1 MFPEGTRAL
10 KSMTLMADLQ
20 VGQHLA
26 SGLRGK
32 RISPCRLRIR
42 AILLCGLVLLC
53 GNGCATTSYRFG
65 RFHPETPDGT
75 NVQPVVVKQGTPHKT
90 LDRFARIVGIPGQ
103 FFTLNKKTN
112 NHDVSPETIDKVKTY
127 LERNDITDV
136 LVAVNDYDPKG
147 QWQRMRENDRIS
159 PLWRYTAG
167 TLNWLG
173 YVIIP
178 NRVFGGDE
186 YNPFTNTMT
195 LTSDVPSLVLAE
207 AAYAKDIRSQ
217 KNPGAYAAIN
227 DLPVLSLIRHSKA
240 TSDVLGYARFEHDW
254 EAEKEAYDVLYPQ
267 IGSTTFGPASHFVPV
282 AGPFLSV
289 GGAVVGHAAGRSVA
303 KVQEPKPIRTS
314 PGPSSSP
321 EAVSALEEIASTH
334 RRRSES
340 LE

>member
-1 MFPEGTRAL
+1 MV
-10 KSMTLMADLQ
+10 DLQ
-20 VGQHLA
+20 IVQRSKSRKGGTIRVSA
-26 SGLRGK
+26 RV
-32 RISPCRLRIR
+32 R
-42 AILLCGLVLLC
+42 AILLCGMALLF
-53 GNGCATTSYRFG
+53 GSGCATTDYRFG
-65 RFHPETPDGT
+65 RFHPEKPDGVD
-75 NVQPVVVKQGTPHKT
+75 VQAVVVKQGTPHKT
-90 LDRFARIVGIPGQ
+90 LDRFARIVSIPNQ
-103 FFTLNKKTN
+103 LFTLNKKTY
-112 NHDVSPETIDKVKTY
+112 NHDVSPETIEKLKTY

-147 QWQRMRENDRIS
+147 QWQRLRENDRIS

-217 KNPGAYAAIN
+217 KNPGNYAAIN
-227 DLPVLSLIRHSKA
+227 DLPVLSMIRHSKA
-240 TSDVLGYARFEHDW
+240 TSDVLGYARFDRDW

-282 AGPFLSV
+282 AGPFIEI
-289 GGAVVGHAAGRSVA
+289 GGAVVGQAAGRSVA
-303 KVQEPKPIRTS
+303 AAQEPKPIRTS
-314 PGPSSSP
+314 PGPRP
-321 EAVSALEEIASTH
+321 TPATVSATEEIASNQ
-334 RRRSES
+334 RRPSES